1 MSCERVPPVA
11 LRRATEQCRAGQNLS
26 LQEAEG
32 LVAGLAD
39 FEVGDEVK
47 VEFLLAWA
55 EKGETGGELAGM
67 ARAFLARAK
76 AAGVTE

>member
-1 MSCERVPPVA
+1 MA

-39 FEVGDEVK
+39 FEVGAEVK
-47 VEFLLAWA
+47 VEFLLAW
-55 EKGETGGELAGM
+55 GRRGGSWRGWRGLFWRGQ
-67 ARAFLARAK
+67 RRR
-76 AAGVTE
+76 G

>member
-32 LVAGLAD
+32 LVDHGFHGWARMVS
-39 FEVGDEVK
+39 EVG
-47 VEFLLAWA
+47 
-55 EKGETGGELAGM
+55 GAGDS
-67 ARAFLARAK
+67 RF
-76 AAGVTE
+76 EI

>member
-47 VEFLLAWA
+47 VEFLLAWP
-55 EKGETGGELAGM
+55 G
-67 ARAFLARAK
+67 
-76 AAGVTE
+76 